1 MQNKVSKEIPME
13 KKVVKKKN
21 YNKEEKVIKNV

>member
-1 MQNKVSKEIPME
+1 MME

-21 YNKEEKVIKNV
+21 KENKRKRKTDENKYTII